1 MSMTKA
7 ISFVARLSGTGKTTL
22 VEAIIKILASRGYR
36 VGAIKHDA
44 HDFEIDKPGKDSYRF
59 TAAGAATTIIASKEK
74 TAVVKQNL
82 EPPALEVL
90 LEQYCAGLD
99 LVVVEGFKDSSLP
112 KIEVHRQAHCPPQTL
127 AEEGTHRN
135 IVAIVSDAPCA
146 TGLPM
151 LDLNDPQQVVDFIL
165 GYLGITRSL

>member
-1 MSMTKA
+1 MPKA

-22 VEAIIKILASRGYR
+22 VEAIIKILSERGYR

-59 TAAGAATTIIASKEK
+59 TAAGAATMILASKEK
-74 TAVVKQNL
+74 TAVVQQNL

-90 LEQYCAGLD
+90 LEQYCSGVD

-112 KIEVHRQAHCPPQTL
+112 KIEVHRHVHCPPQTL
-127 AEEGTHRN
+127 ASEGKHRN
-135 IVAIVSDAPCA
+135 IIAIVSDAPCA
-146 TGLPM
+146 TELPM

-165 GYLGITRSL
+165 KYLSLPQPL

>member
-1 MSMTKA
+1 MTKA

-22 VEAIIKILASRGYR
+22 VEAVIRILTERGYR

-44 HDFEIDKPGKDSYRF
+44 HDFDIDKPGKDSYRF

-74 TAVVKQNL
+74 TAVVQQNL

-90 LEQYCAGLD
+90 LEKYCSDLD

-127 AEEGTHRN
+127 AEEGSHRN
-135 IVAIVSDAPCA
+135 IIAIAGDAPCS
-146 TGLPM
+146 GSLPL
-151 LDLNDPQQVVDFIL
+151 LDLNNPGQVVDFVVSNLSL
-165 GYLGITRSL
+165 GAPFA

>member
-1 MSMTKA
+1 MIKA

-22 VEAIIKILASRGYR
+22 VEAVIRILSARGYR

-59 TAAGAATTIIASKEK
+59 TAAGAATMILASKEK
-74 TAVVKQNL
+74 TAVVQQNL
-82 EPPALEVL
+82 EPPGLDVL

-99 LVVVEGFKDSSLP
+99 LVVVEGFKDSRLP

-127 AEEGTHRN
+127 AAEGNHRN
-135 IVAIVSDAPCA
+135 IVAIASDAPCSES
-146 TGLPM
+146 LPL
-151 LDLNDPQQVVDFIL
+151 LDLNSPAQVVDFIVS
-165 GYLGITRSL
+165 YLSLYIPNEN